1 MWEKIFGHETN
12 KIFLGNMLQ
21 GERKTPSLLFYGPDG
36 IGKKKL
42 ALEFARSF
50 LCLDDP
56 TDDYCQC
63 RSCRA
68 FNGKSHPDF
77 IYVEGQG
84 ARHDILIEQIKDVE
98 KKAVY
103 APVLSP
109 YKVCLIDGADRM
121 RVEAANSLLK
131 LLEEPPTYWLFILIA
146 SEISQI
152 LPTIRSRLM
161 AIRFEPLHREEAA
174 RVMNQQNIPQGDTLA
189 RLSDGSPGKALH
201 LAKTEALMW
210 RERALFVMEGIADP
224 YLMACLARL
233 EWLGDMDVDR
243 TQTFLEMLLLI
254 LRDAMMIKEGSGLL
268 LYNEDE
274 RERIASI
281 FASTTLPAL
290 KKALLETER
299 FYLGLNKG
307 VNTRMIREAL
317 FLEIHTFLKE

>member
-1 MWEKIFGHETN
+1 MWDTILGHEAN

-42 ALEFARSF
+42 AYEFARSF

-56 TDDYCQC
+56 THDDCKC

-68 FNGKSHPDF
+68 FCGESHPDF

-84 ARHDILIEQIKDVE
+84 ARHDILIEQIKEVE
-98 KKAVY
+98 KKAVFS
-103 APVLSP
+103 PVLSP

-121 RVEAANSLLK
+121 REEASNSLLK
-131 LLEEPPTYWLFILIA
+131 LLEEPPTYWLFILVA
-146 SEISQI
+146 SEISRI

-161 AIRFEPLHREEAA
+161 AIRFEPLHREKAV
-174 RVMNQQNIPQGDTLA
+174 RVMEGLSVPQGETLA

-201 LAKTEALMW
+201 LAEAEALMW
-210 RERALFVMEGIADP
+210 RGRALFIMEGIEDP
-224 YLMACLARL
+224 YLMASLARL
-233 EWLGDMDVDR
+233 EWLGDMDVDQ

-254 LRDAMMIKEGSGLL
+254 LRDAMMIQEGSGLL

-281 FASTTLPAL
+281 FASFTLSAL
-290 KKALLETER
+290 KKSLLETER

-307 VNTRMIREAL
+307 VNTRMILEAL